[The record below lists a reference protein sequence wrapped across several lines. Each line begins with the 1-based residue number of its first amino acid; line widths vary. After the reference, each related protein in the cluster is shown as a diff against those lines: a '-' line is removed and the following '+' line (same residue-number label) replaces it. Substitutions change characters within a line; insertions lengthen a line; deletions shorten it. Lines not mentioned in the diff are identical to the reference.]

1 MPSTRVNSTT
11 QKFRCVCTALA
22 VLLLCIS
29 AFPKI
34 AVATAS
40 TSQSDSHSAN
50 QLLLHTDV
58 KSYELLPSDFASLVG
73 NDSTSFDN
81 LEQVK
86 P

>member
-1 MPSTRVNSTT
+1 MLPTRVNSTT
-11 QKFRCVCTALA
+11 QKIGCVCTALA

-40 TSQSDSHSAN
+40 TSQLNSHSAN

-58 KSYELLPSDFASLVG
+58 KSYELLPSELY
-73 NDSTSFDN
+73 NR
-81 LEQVK
+81 
-86 P
+86 